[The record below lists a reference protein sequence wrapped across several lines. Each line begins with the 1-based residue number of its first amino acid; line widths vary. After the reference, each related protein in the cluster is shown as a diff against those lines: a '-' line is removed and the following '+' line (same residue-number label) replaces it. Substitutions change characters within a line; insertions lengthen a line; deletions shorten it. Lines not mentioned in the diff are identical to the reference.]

1 MLRRKVRSREIPF
14 SFDSFLD
21 VVANVVGIIIRL
33 ILVVWVSARS
43 YESVKK
49 YATLAARTGAV
60 VAPKSSDVTPAGME
74 SSERELQE
82 LQARLAEAL
91 DRIGLL
97 DRKIDEEAHTQ
108 SQLYTQASAVTQR
121 RKALAHSQMAV
132 PQIDVTSLHERERM
146 LEERIS
152 ALEKLSPVRHE
163 LRYRTPV
170 SRPVQAEEIFFEC
183 RAGRVSFID
192 MTALT
197 ADIRRNMDRMR
208 SELRDQWQVNAVT
221 DSVGAFRLQYTL
233 ERDRALPEAVEPA
246 GPPERHSGFRL
257 SLSGWTVEPT
267 RDDRGEELRLALN
280 PGSEFHR
287 IVDQLDP
294 SQNAV
299 TFWVYPD
306 SFALYRTLRD
316 VLYDRGLMVA
326 GRPLPVGVPIMCSR
340 QGTVSRGQ

>member
-1 MLRRKVRSREIPF
+1 MLRRRARSREIPF

-43 YESVKK
+43 YESVQK
-49 YATLAARTGAV
+49 YAALAAQRGAT
-60 VAPKSSDVTPAGME
+60 VAPETRGVSPATIDKSK
-74 SSERELQE
+74 RELQQ
-82 LQARLAEAL
+82 LQGRLAEAL

-97 DRKIDEEAHTQ
+97 GHEIEAEEQ
-108 SQLYTQASAVTQR
+108 TQR
-121 RKALAHSQMAV
+121 QLHAQTAALVQHRRALAQSESPPPAV
-132 PQIDVTSLHERERM
+132 DVESYRRRERI
-146 LEERIS
+146 LEERVK
-152 ALEKLSPVRHE
+152 ALEKLPPIRHE

-170 SRPVQAEEIFFEC
+170 SRPVQAEEVFFEC

-192 MTALT
+192 LTALT
-197 ADIRRNMDRMR
+197 ADIQRNMERMR
-208 SELRDQWQVNAVT
+208 SGLRDQWQVSTVT

-233 ERDRALPEAVEPA
+233 QRDRGLPEAIEPA
-246 GPPERHSGFRL
+246 GPPDRSAGFRF
-257 SLSGWTVEPT
+257 SLCAWVVEPV
-267 RDDRGEELRLALN
+267 RDERGEDLRVAMS
-280 PGSEFHR
+280 PSSEFHR

-294 SQNAV
+294 AQHAV

-326 GRPLPVGVPIMCSR
+326 GRPLPNGIPIMFSR
-340 QGTVSRGQ
+340 QGTISRGQ